1 MASTEGSRG
10 GKNTGGS
17 ATGEVKRG
25 LGQVRDK
32 ASQTAKQAQ
41 QRGRARLERG
51 KEAAADQVQQL
62 AGAVEDFAGKLG
74 DTNAFSG
81 YAADFGRRLSAFAD
95 GLRDRSIDE
104 LADDAR
110 ELARRN
116 PTMYLLGSV
125 AVGMALA
132 RFMKAS
138 ARRPRAGDAQGQ
150 GLGYRSF
157 ESGSLSEDS
166 LYAPA
171 GAGGTPSAGTD
182 RPTGH

>member
-10 GKNTGGS
+10 SRSTSGS
-17 ATGEVKRG
+17 AGGEVKRG
-25 LGQVRDK
+25 LGQVRNK
-32 ASQTAKQAQ
+32 AAQTAKQAR
-41 QRGRARLERG
+41 QRGRERLEQG
-51 KEAAADQVQQL
+51 KDAAADQVQQL

-74 DTNAFSG
+74 ETNAFAG

-95 GLRDRSIDE
+95 GLRDRSLEE
-104 LADDAR
+104 LAGDAR

-116 PTMYLLGSV
+116 PTLYLLGSV
-125 AVGMALA
+125 AVGMAFA

-138 ARRPRAGDAQGQ
+138 ARRPRTGEGE
-150 GLGYRSF
+150 GLGYESMA
-157 ESGSLSEDS
+157 SGSLSEDS

-171 GAGGTPSAGTD
+171 GPGGTPSGTE